1 MLKEK
6 RNQGMTALLFITC
19 IFLAIAGAMA
29 FIQYQKANP
38 KIAYSADTAKV
49 SSETV
54 YTEVYDISPEPIF
67 PVNDKTEVWLVQY
80 KDGYVGIQAKKGDKQ
95 IAKWQEAFD
104 KISEDVPLYPLF
116 HRKTPT
122 AWDGSTL
129 VDFKPIS
136 VTGLRFLDV
145 GSTK

>member
-6 RNQGMTALLFITC
+6 RNQGMIGLLFITL
-19 IFLAIAGAMA
+19 IFLGIAGAMA

-67 PVNDKTEVWLVQY
+67 PVNDK
-80 KDGYVGIQAKKGDKQ
+80 
-95 IAKWQEAFD
+95 
-104 KISEDVPLYPLF
+104 
-116 HRKTPT
+116 
-122 AWDGSTL
+122 
-129 VDFKPIS
+129 
-136 VTGLRFLDV
+136 LRFGWFNIRMDMLAFKQKKV
-145 GSTK
+145 TSRSPS

>member
-6 RNQGMTALLFITC
+6 RNQGMIGLLFITL
-19 IFLAIAGAMA
+19 IFLGIAGAMA

-67 PVNDKTEVWLVQY
+67 PVNNKTEVWLVQY
-80 KDGYVGIQAKKGDKQ
+80 KDGYVGVQAKK
-95 IAKWQEAFD
+95 
-104 KISEDVPLYPLF
+104 
-116 HRKTPT
+116 
-122 AWDGSTL
+122 
-129 VDFKPIS
+129 
-136 VTGLRFLDV
+136 VTSR
-145 GSTK
+145 SPS